1 MSRQKRK
8 ASHYEQAAARLASLK
23 SIDPKLDLGNGLSV
37 TIYENAIHAL
47 QADIE
52 TYNTLLSKADELQ
65 NMVNQ
70 KNKDLRDLSERM
82 LAGVASRFGKNSNEY
97 EMAGGVKKSERK
109 RPVFKK
115 AS

>member
-37 TIYENAIHAL
+37 AFYETAINELRAHMEA
-47 QADIE
+47 
-52 TYNTLLSKADELQ
+52 YNSLLSKTDELQ
-65 NMVNQ
+65 NIVNQ

-82 LAGVASRFGKNSNEY
+82 LTGVASRFGKNSDQY

-109 RPVFKK
+109 KPVFKK